1 MAMTIVESTRGVIG
15 GVDTHL
21 DVHVAAAV
29 DAVGGVLGVESFPTT
44 EQGYRRLIE
53 WLGALGPVML
63 VGVEG
68 TGSYGAGLTRS
79 LQQAGLE
86 VVEVDRPNRQA
97 RHRAGKSDPLDAIA
111 AARAALSGTANGAPK
126 SRTGNVEAI
135 RVLMVA
141 RRSAVEER
149 ITTLNQLRHLCIT
162 APEPIRRRFS
172 GLTPAALAKQAA
184 ALKPRRSDPLRY
196 STLLA
201 IRTLGRRVLYLRDE
215 TKALNA
221 VLRPLIQ
228 TTAPGLLGVFGV
240 GYDTAAKL
248 LIAAGD
254 NPQRLRSE
262 AAWAHLCGVAPLPA
276 SSGKTVRHRL
286 NRGGDRQANSALYHV
301 MITRLSHH
309 EPTKAY
315 VARRLADGK
324 TLGETGRMLKRY
336 IAREVYKQLPRP
348 A

>member
-1 MAMTIVESTRGVIG
+1 
-15 GVDTHL
+15 
-21 DVHVAAAV
+21 
-29 DAVGGVLGVESFPTT
+29 
-44 EQGYRRLIE
+44 
-53 WLGALGPVML
+53 
-63 VGVEG
+63 
-68 TGSYGAGLTRS
+68 
-79 LQQAGLE
+79 
-86 VVEVDRPNRQA
+86 
-97 RHRAGKSDPLDAIA
+97 
-111 AARAALSGTANGAPK
+111 
-126 SRTGNVEAI
+126 
-135 RVLMVA
+135 
-141 RRSAVEER
+141 
-149 ITTLNQLRHLCIT
+149 LRHLFFT
-162 APEPIRRRFS
+162 ADEPIRRRFELS
-172 GLTPAALAKQAA
+172 LARLITAASSIPPPTHDTA
-184 ALKPRRSDPLRY
+184 RY

-215 TKALNA
+215 TKELNA

>member
-1 MAMTIVESTRGVIG
+1 V
-15 GVDTHL
+15 
-21 DVHVAAAV
+21 
-29 DAVGGVLGVESFPTT
+29 
-44 EQGYRRLIE
+44 
-53 WLGALGPVML
+53 
-63 VGVEG
+63 
-68 TGSYGAGLTRS
+68 
-79 LQQAGLE
+79 
-86 VVEVDRPNRQA
+86 
-97 RHRAGKSDPLDAIA
+97 
-111 AARAALSGTANGAPK
+111 
-126 SRTGNVEAI
+126 
-135 RVLMVA
+135 
-141 RRSAVEER
+141 
-149 ITTLNQLRHLCIT
+149 
-162 APEPIRRRFS
+162 
-172 GLTPAALAKQAA
+172 
-184 ALKPRRSDPLRY
+184 
-196 STLLA
+196 A

-215 TKALNA
+215 TTARNA

-286 NRGGDRQANSALYHV
+286 NRGGDRQANRALYHV

-309 EPTKAY
+309 EPTNAY
-315 VARRLADGK
+315 VARRLAHGK